1 MSAQNAFSG
10 LSAWTHGGTVGYSG
24 GGYLF
29 SFQNAFRNAAMLVD
43 AERTVQLS
51 LVRYPAEVNAQSAII
66 NGKSETTISVLRSI
80 KSTTVYLNHALRI
93 MY

>member
-66 NGKSETTISVLRSI
+66 NGKI
-80 KSTTVYLNHALRI
+80 KMLNGKIIGKPEGLPLDFN
-93 MY
+93 